1 MEKLTQG
8 LDEKLDEPFKHVDDF
23 IDYGSMKGEGN
34 PKNEKYARWV
44 LNHFRLSA
52 ICKNDFDEFMKDHKL
67 FCQFRGKQ
75 YRVTG
80 ASRLGDVWLT
90 KDFNQSVGYQDR
102 VYVNECYGWR
112 KTTNQ

>member
-1 MEKLTQG
+1 MPKQYE
-8 LDEKLDEPFKHVDDF
+8 HVDDF
-23 IDYGSMKGEGN
+23 IDYGCISSEC

-52 ICKNDFDEFMKDHKL
+52 ICKNDFGEFMKDHHL
-67 FCQFRGKQ
+67 FCTYKGTQ

-90 KDFNQSVGYQDR
+90 TDFNQSTGYQLR
-102 VYVNECYGWR
+102 VDINELSNWER
-112 KTTNQ
+112 NHA